1 MTSATT
7 QYQQLS
13 GLICQ
18 REHLLDDTC
27 GPRRQQ
33 LPGQLPC
40 SSLINYSQSLTAAA
54 AAAAADADDAEAD
67 IYSCCG

>member
-7 QYQQLS
+7 RYQQLS

-40 SSLINYSQSLTAAA
+40 SSLISYSQSLTAAA
-54 AAAAADADDAEAD
+54 AAAADADNAEAD